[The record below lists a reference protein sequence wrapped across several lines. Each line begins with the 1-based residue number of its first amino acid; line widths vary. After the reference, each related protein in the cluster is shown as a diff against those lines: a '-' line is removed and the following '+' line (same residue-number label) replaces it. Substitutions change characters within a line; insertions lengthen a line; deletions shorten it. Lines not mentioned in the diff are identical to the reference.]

1 MKDKN
6 SFFIRGFTQSAIFT
20 FMSRI
25 SGFVR
30 DIFIAAFLGAGIFS
44 DIFFIAFKL
53 PNLFRRVTAEG
64 ALTSAVVPIYSKLRE
79 QKNKFLADK
88 YLMSLIWKL
97 ILLLCVIVIVLQIIM
112 PFMVYFLAPGFSDD
126 SDTIDQIVI
135 MTRITIFFM
144 PLVSV
149 VALLGVATNVSG
161 KFWALSFTPI
171 ILNFC
176 LIIGC
181 FFIEENLI
189 IRSLPLAVATV
200 LAGIFQLIF
209 MILIIRN
216 FNVMKVKKTKVQKDD
231 SGDQNKIKIY
241 LKKTWVNFLPAAFG
255 GGILQ
260 VNLLVDTI
268 LASLLGFGSIS
279 FLYFADRIAQL
290 PLGIIGIALG
300 SVLLTSLSKE
310 YAKKDKKNFS
320 NNLIISLKIGLFFS
334 IPTAVAFISFSELFV
349 SALFERGEFTSLETI
364 QTSHALVA
372 YSVGIPAFIML
383 KSCQPAFFAE
393 GNTKT
398 PLYIGIILLVLNIF
412 LSILFMYY
420 WEHAGIALATSVA
433 SWIGVI
439 IYIFLLI
446 KTDKIIKPI
455 NNQSNKYLSYNI
467 LPIYFLKI
475 LMVSLLMIGSM
486 KLIFY
491 LSSIYQINDILTIS
505 LLVLSGFI
513 IYVLTTFILGYI
525 PQQLLNFYISKFEK
539 AK

>member
-1 MKDKN
+1 MKDKH

-25 SGFVR
+25 SGFIR

-79 QKNKFLADK
+79 QKNKLLADK
-88 YLMSLIWKL
+88 YLKSLIWKL
-97 ILLLCVIVIVLQIIM
+97 VIFLCVIVIVLQIIM
-112 PFMVYFLAPGFSDD
+112 PFVVYFLAPGFSDD
-126 SDTIDQIVI
+126 SDTIDQIII

-181 FFIEENLI
+181 FFIDENLI
-189 IRSLPLAVATV
+189 IRSLPLAIATV

-209 MILIIRN
+209 MILIVRK
-216 FNVMKVKKTKVQKDD
+216 FNVMKAKKTKGKKDD
-231 SGDQNKIKIY
+231 LDDQNKIKIY
-241 LKKTWVNFLPAAFG
+241 LKKTWVKFVPAAFG

-372 YSVGIPAFIML
+372 YSVGIPAFILL

-491 LSSIYQINDILTIS
+491 LSSIYQINDILILS
-505 LLVLSGFI
+505 LLVTSGLL
-513 IYVLTTFILGYI
+513 IYVLTTFVLGYI

>member
-6 SFFIRGFTQSAIFT
+6 SFFIRGFTQSAMFT

-25 SGFVR
+25 SGFIR

-79 QKNKFLADK
+79 QKNKLLADK
-88 YLMSLIWKL
+88 YLKSLIWKL
-97 ILLLCVIVIVLQIIM
+97 VILLCFIVIILQITM
-112 PFMVYFLAPGFSDD
+112 PFVVYFLAPGFSDD
-126 SDTIDQIVI
+126 SDTIDQIII

-189 IRSLPLAVATV
+189 IRSLPLAIATV

-209 MILIIRN
+209 MILIIKN
-216 FNVMKVKKTKVQKDD
+216 FNVMKVKKTEGKIDD
-231 SGDQNKIKIY
+231 LGDENKIKIY
-241 LKKTWVNFLPAAFG
+241 LKKTWVKFLPAAFG

-310 YAKKDKKNFS
+310 YAKKDQKNFS
-320 NNLIISLKIGLFFS
+320 NNLILSLKIGLFFS
-334 IPTAVAFISFSELFV
+334 IPTAIAFISFAELFV
-349 SALFERGEFTSLETI
+349 RVLFERGEFTSLETI

-412 LSILFMYY
+412 LSIIFMYY
-420 WEHAGIALATSVA
+420 WDHAGIALATSVA
-433 SWIGVI
+433 SWIGVV
-439 IYIFLLI
+439 IYILLLI
-446 KTDKIIKPI
+446 KAGKILNSI
-455 NNQSNKYLSYNI
+455 NNQSNKYISYNV
-467 LPIYFLKI
+467 LFIYSFKI
-475 LMVSLLMIGSM
+475 LMASLFMIGSM
-486 KLIFY
+486 KLLLY
-491 LSSIYQINDILTIS
+491 LSSIYQMNDILTLSFLVIS
-505 LLVLSGFI
+505 GLL
-513 IYVLTTFILGYI
+513 IYVLTTFVLGYI

>member
-25 SGFVR
+25 SGFIR

-112 PFMVYFLAPGFSDD
+112 PFVVYFLAPGFSDD
-126 SDTIDQIVI
+126 SDTIDKIII

-209 MILIIRN
+209 MILIIKN
-216 FNVMKVKKTKVQKDD
+216 FNVMKVKKIKGKSNDL
-231 SGDQNKIKIY
+231 GDQNKIKIY
-241 LKKTWVNFLPAAFG
+241 LKKTWAKFLPAAFG

-310 YAKKDKKNFS
+310 YAKKNKKNFS
-320 NNLIISLKIGLFFS
+320 NNLIISLKIGFFFS
-334 IPTAVAFISFSELFV
+334 IPTAAAFISFSELFV
-349 SALFERGEFTSLETI
+349 RVLFERGEFTSLETI

-372 YSVGIPAFIML
+372 YSLGIPAFIML

-393 GNTKT
+393 GDTKT
-398 PLYIGIILLVLNIF
+398 PLYIGIILLMLNIL

-420 WEHAGIALATSVA
+420 WEHAGIALATSVV
-433 SWIGVI
+433 SWIGVV

-446 KTDKIIKPI
+446 KAGKILRPI
-455 NNQSNKYLSYNI
+455 NNQYNKYINYNT
-467 LPIYFLKI
+467 LLIYFFKI
-475 LMVSLLMIGSM
+475 LMVSLLMIGLM
-486 KLIFY
+486 QLLFY
-491 LSSIYQINDILTIS
+491 FSSIYQINDILILS
-505 LLVLSGFI
+505 LLVTSGLL
-513 IYVLTTFILGYI
+513 IYVLTTFVLGYI

>member
-25 SGFVR
+25 SGFIR

-79 QKNKFLADK
+79 QKNKLLADK
-88 YLMSLIWKL
+88 YLKSLIWKL
-97 ILLLCVIVIVLQIIM
+97 VILLCFIVIILQIIM
-112 PFMVYFLAPGFSDD
+112 PFVVYFLAPGFSDD
-126 SDTIDQIVI
+126 SDTIDQIII

-189 IRSLPLAVATV
+189 IRSLPLAIATV

-209 MILIIRN
+209 MILIIKN
-216 FNVMKVKKTKVQKDD
+216 FNVMKVKKTRGKTDD
-231 SGDQNKIKIY
+231 LGDQNKIKIY
-241 LKKTWVNFLPAAFG
+241 LKKTWVKFLPAAFG

-349 SALFERGEFTSLETI
+349 RVLFERGEFTSLETI

-412 LSILFMYY
+412 LSIIFMYY
-420 WEHAGIALATSVA
+420 WDHAGIALATSVA
-433 SWIGVI
+433 SWIGVV
-439 IYIFLLI
+439 IYILLLI
-446 KTDKIIKPI
+446 KAGKILNSI
-455 NNQSNKYLSYNI
+455 NNQSNKYISYNV
-467 LPIYFLKI
+467 LFIYSFKI
-475 LMVSLLMIGSM
+475 LMASLFMIGSM
-486 KLIFY
+486 KLLLY
-491 LSSIYQINDILTIS
+491 LSSIYQMNDILTLSFLVIS
-505 LLVLSGFI
+505 GLL
-513 IYVLTTFILGYI
+513 IYVLTTFVLGYI

>member
-25 SGFVR
+25 SGFIR

-79 QKNKFLADK
+79 QKNKLLADK
-88 YLMSLIWKL
+88 YLKSLIWKL
-97 ILLLCVIVIVLQIIM
+97 VILLCFIVIILQIIM
-112 PFMVYFLAPGFSDD
+112 PFVVYFLAPGFSDD
-126 SDTIDQIVI
+126 SDAIDQIII

-189 IRSLPLAVATV
+189 IRSLPLAIATV

-209 MILIIRN
+209 MILIIKN
-216 FNVMKVKKTKVQKDD
+216 FNVMKVKKTRGKTDD
-231 SGDQNKIKIY
+231 LGDQNKIKIY
-241 LKKTWVNFLPAAFG
+241 LKKTWVKFLPAAFG

-349 SALFERGEFTSLETI
+349 RVLFERGEFTSLETI

-420 WEHAGIALATSVA
+420 WHHAGIALATSVA
-433 SWIGVI
+433 SWIGVV
-439 IYIFLLI
+439 IYILLLI
-446 KTDKIIKPI
+446 KAGKILNSI
-455 NNQSNKYLSYNI
+455 NNQSNKYISYNV
-467 LPIYFLKI
+467 LFIYSFKI
-475 LMVSLLMIGSM
+475 LMVSLFMIGSM
-486 KLIFY
+486 KLLLY
-491 LSSIYQINDILTIS
+491 LSSIYQINDILTLS
-505 LLVLSGFI
+505 LLVISGLL
-513 IYVLTTFILGYI
+513 IYVLTTFVLGYI
-525 PQQLLNFYISKFEK
+525 PQQLLNFYISKFQK

>member
-1 MKDKN
+1 MKDKH

-25 SGFVR
+25 SGFIR

-79 QKNKFLADK
+79 QKNKLLADK
-88 YLMSLIWKL
+88 YLKSLIWKL
-97 ILLLCVIVIVLQIIM
+97 VIFLCVIVIVLQIIM
-112 PFMVYFLAPGFSDD
+112 PFVVYFLAPGFSDD
-126 SDTIDQIVI
+126 SDTIDQIII

-181 FFIEENLI
+181 FFIDENLI
-189 IRSLPLAVATV
+189 IRSLPLAIATV

-209 MILIIRN
+209 MILIIRK
-216 FNVMKVKKTKVQKDD
+216 FNVMKAKKTKGKKDD
-231 SGDQNKIKIY
+231 LDDQNKIKIY
-241 LKKTWVNFLPAAFG
+241 LKKTWVKFVPAAFG

-372 YSVGIPAFIML
+372 YSVGIPAFILL

-491 LSSIYQINDILTIS
+491 LSSIYQINDILILS
-505 LLVLSGFI
+505 LLVTSGLL
-513 IYVLTTFILGYI
+513 IYVLTTFVLGYI